1 MGSHKPQH
9 RPLLSRFAAG
19 LLILSVCFP
28 VVAHA
33 DTELTEINKFSF
45 GKFALKDN
53 STPQTLSVDG
63 VTNTASA
70 STGFVIDTPA
80 QRGEY
85 RLTGFVP
92 GTEVYVT
99 IQDGTLQL
107 NGSGASAFTTIN
119 YTISP
124 ANLVADGSG
133 RIDFYIGA
141 TLRTMGNSVNYP
153 TGLYND
159 DLDIRFDW
167 IE

>member
-1 MGSHKPQH
+1 MRSHKTER
-9 RPLLSRFAAG
+9 RPLLSRLAAG
-19 LLILSVCFP
+19 LIILAAYCP
-28 VVAHA
+28 ATAHA
-33 DTELTEINKFSF
+33 ATELTEINKFSF

-53 STPQTLSVDG
+53 STPQTLSISG

-70 STGFVIDTPA
+70 SAGFVIDTPA

-85 RLTGFVP
+85 RLTGFIP

-99 IQDGTLQL
+99 IQDGTLRL
-107 NGSGASAFTTIN
+107 NGSGASAFTTVN

-124 ANLVADGSG
+124 TNLVADGSG